1 MNSNMPQKVV
11 VVISGINYSL
21 GFDWFAQYIDKSKFE
36 IHFVFLNSI
45 EPELA
50 RILKERGFNT
60 SYIHYKSKK
69 HIVLTVWKL
78 LWLFTSVKPA
88 IVHAHLFDAS
98 ICSLPV
104 AKFMGIKK
112 RIYTRHHSTFHHQ
125 YFPNMVKYDRFIN
138 FCSTHIVA
146 ISENVK
152 NVLIK
157 QEGVSE
163 YKIHLIHHGF
173 DQTLF
178 DFNNELLKSTLKTK
192 YKLTSNDPIIGVV
205 SRYTKWKGIQFIIPA
220 FKALLLEFPNAK
232 LVLANASGDYK
243 QHIQLMLSELPS
255 NSYCEI
261 EFEKDI
267 FALYST
273 FNIFVHVPIDANSEA
288 FGQTYIE
295 SLMSG
300 IPSVFTLSGIANE
313 FIVHDYNASVV
324 PFQDSTAIYNA
335 FIKILMN
342 KDFKNRIVQ
351 NGLISVNENFKL
363 VTMIN
368 KIEKLYEA

>member
-1 MNSNMPQKVV
+1 
-11 VVISGINYSL
+11 
-21 GFDWFAQYIDKSKFE
+21 
-36 IHFVFLNSI
+36 
-45 EPELA
+45 
-50 RILKERGFNT
+50 
-60 SYIHYKSKK
+60 
-69 HIVLTVWKL
+69 
-78 LWLFTSVKPA
+78 
-88 IVHAHLFDAS
+88 
-98 ICSLPV
+98 
-104 AKFMGIKK
+104 
-112 RIYTRHHSTFHHQ
+112 
-125 YFPNMVKYDRFIN
+125 MVKYDRFIN

-163 YKIHLIHHGF
+163 SKIHLIHHGF

-273 FNIFVHVPIDANSEA
+273 FFKTLIMWRNFSDVID
-288 FGQTYIE
+288 
-295 SLMSG
+295 
-300 IPSVFTLSGIANE
+300 LS
-313 FIVHDYNASVV
+313 FFD
-324 PFQDSTAIYNA
+324 TIYNFLA
-335 FIKILMN
+335 QFGYVVGIIYYPFLYVANLLANININLKAVNVTCSGAQAPIRLLINCFIASFILV
-342 KDFKNRIVQ
+342 I
-351 NGLISVNENFKL
+351 
-363 VTMIN
+363 
-368 KIEKLYEA
+368 IEYTD

>member
-1 MNSNMPQKVV
+1 MPQKVV

-36 IHFVFLNSI
+36 LHFVFLNSK
-45 EPELA
+45 EPELSK
-50 RILKERGFNT
+50 ILYQRGFNT
-60 SYIHYKSKK
+60 TFLYYKNKK
-69 HIVLTVWKL
+69 HILLTIWKL
-78 LWLFTSVKPA
+78 FWIFHSAKPA

-98 ICSLPV
+98 ICALPV
-104 AKFMGIKK
+104 AKFAGIKR

-125 YFPNMVKYDRFIN
+125 YFPKMVKYDRFIN
-138 FCSTHIVA
+138 FCSTQIVA

-152 NVLIK
+152 NVLTK
-157 QEGVSE
+157 QEGVNES
-163 YKIHLIHHGF
+163 KIHLIHHGF
-173 DQTLF
+173 DQSLF
-178 DFNNELLKSTLKTK
+178 ECNNELLKSTLKTK
-192 YKLTSNDPIIGVV
+192 YNLTSNDPIIGVV

-220 FKALLLEFPNAK
+220 FKELLLEFPNSK

-243 QHIQLMLSELPS
+243 QHIQLLLSQLPS

-313 FIVHDYNASVV
+313 FIVDDYNASVV

-335 FIKILMN
+335 FIKIMMN
-342 KDFKNRIVQ
+342 KDFKNRIVH
-351 NGLISVNENFKL
+351 NGLISVSKNFKL
-363 VTMIN
+363 TTMMD
-368 KIEKLYEA
+368 KIEKLYEG